1 MLAQR
6 VSKGVLSI
14 GTWTIGRIVAS
25 AIFTPLLSRIL
36 GTEGYGQYMY
46 FLAVILLASPLAN
59 LGTSQS
65 MIKHIAEEPEDG
77 ERAAGVAR
85 VGLRYNIL
93 GSIVS
98 GILVTIVVLRGTPQG
113 VDPALFAAVMV
124 GIILLD
130 QVFYYS
136 RGILFGLHQESL
148 ATVPASLGAFLSLL
162 IGVLLAIAGYGVF
175 GVMVGLLLGNAGVA
189 LATAWLARRAI
200 LSHGSRGQLQAR
212 GVESARIV
220 RFGLSYMLF
229 SAVGMLLYKNSLIL
243 VRNIV
248 GSDSQ
253 TGLYATALQMSEF
266 VWVLPLAV
274 EGVML
279 QTTASLWARGQIG
292 EISAVLSRFVRYAS
306 LAVSWILLMV
316 FLFGETILALYFG
329 PRYAAAGPALRILI
343 PGVFALS
350 LARVIWPVAMAGGR
364 VLPVAGIMAGAA
376 AAGIAGSILL
386 IPVYGIVGAAF
397 ATSFSYA
404 SVVVFVAWILNRG
417 GVNPFSGFKLFRQV
431 GLLAVTAIVL
441 ITVDQ
446 SIAFRPAALG
456 AGFLCGALVYWGGAF
471 RLGLLTTLEI
481 RELLEGFPTF
491 LKLPAMKMLKL
502 LQPLLVRI
510 EPR

>member
-1 MLAQR
+1 
-6 VSKGVLSI
+6 
-14 GTWTIGRIVAS
+14 
-25 AIFTPLLSRIL
+25 
-36 GTEGYGQYMY
+36 
-46 FLAVILLASPLAN
+46 
-59 LGTSQS
+59 
-65 MIKHIAEEPEDG
+65 
-77 ERAAGVAR
+77 
-85 VGLRYNIL
+85 
-93 GSIVS
+93 
-98 GILVTIVVLRGTPQG
+98 
-113 VDPALFAAVMV
+113 
-124 GIILLD
+124 
-130 QVFYYS
+130 
-136 RGILFGLHQESL
+136 
-148 ATVPASLGAFLSLL
+148 
-162 IGVLLAIAGYGVF
+162 
-175 GVMVGLLLGNAGVA
+175 
-189 LATAWLARRAI
+189 
-200 LSHGSRGQLQAR
+200 
-212 GVESARIV
+212 
-220 RFGLSYMLF
+220 
-229 SAVGMLLYKNSLIL
+229 
-243 VRNIV
+243 
-248 GSDSQ
+248 
-253 TGLYATALQMSEF
+253 
-266 VWVLPLAV
+266 
-274 EGVML
+274 
-279 QTTASLWARGQIG
+279 
-292 EISAVLSRFVRYAS
+292 
-306 LAVSWILLMV
+306 
-316 FLFGETILALYFG
+316 
-329 PRYAAAGPALRILI
+329 
-343 PGVFALS
+343 VFALS